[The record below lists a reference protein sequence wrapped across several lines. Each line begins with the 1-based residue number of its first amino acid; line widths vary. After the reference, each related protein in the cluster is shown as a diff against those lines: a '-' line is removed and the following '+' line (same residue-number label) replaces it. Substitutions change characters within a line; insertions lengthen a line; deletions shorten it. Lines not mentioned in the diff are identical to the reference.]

1 MKIEIDLSTYDY
13 EVLKRIYDYS
23 EINPNKLAKGIIVNV
38 INEFDSS
45 MNEFIEKNLP
55 MNYYE

>member
-1 MKIEIDLSTYDY
+1 MKIEIDISNYDY
-13 EVLKRIYDYS
+13 EVLKRISDYS
-23 EINPNKLAKGIIVNV
+23 EINPNRLAKGIIINV

-55 MNYYE
+55 MDYYE